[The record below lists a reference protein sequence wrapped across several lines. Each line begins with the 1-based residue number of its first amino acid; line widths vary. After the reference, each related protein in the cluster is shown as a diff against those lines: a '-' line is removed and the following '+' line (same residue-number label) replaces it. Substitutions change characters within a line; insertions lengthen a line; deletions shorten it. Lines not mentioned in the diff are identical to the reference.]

1 MSLDEQ
7 ETQEWKR
14 RHRNA
19 FDTALRFA
27 AIGEHDR
34 ASGLLAQVVEA
45 FPKWAEARYHL
56 GLAYANS
63 RRREKAQEQYH
74 ALRELDPDRAREL
87 YRMIASR

>member
-1 MSLDEQ
+1 MSPDEQ

-27 AIGEHDR
+27 TLGEHDR

-45 FPKWAEARYHL
+45 FPNWAEARYHL
-56 GLAYANS
+56 GVAYAKS
-63 RRREKAQEQYH
+63 RQREKAQEQYH
-74 ALRELDPDRAREL
+74 ALRELDSDRARDL
-87 YRMIASR
+87 YRLIASR